1 MGMTKDVVI
10 NKNVQKGA
18 PLGFVLFVAYIG
30 AAVYFINQTSGFW
43 NIIWALIKAIVWPGI
58 IVYHVMQMLHV

>member
-1 MGMTKDVVI
+1 MTKDVVI